1 MASTPIPLTTD
12 GTGPEGAI
20 PVTISGLPG
29 SGALDPVLQALVDAG
44 FGQSGQVLQTNSSGD
59 GFEWVAIPSGL

>member
-20 PVTISGLPG
+20 PVTISGPTG
-29 SGALDPVLQALVDAG
+29 EVPAFSGIAGAVSGVAGTDLQAILEDIATRLAAVEA
-44 FGQSGQVLQTNSSGD
+44 
-59 GFEWVAIPSGL
+59 P